1 MKSLKIEDL
10 EFDISSNSEGSVQTS
25 ESFQF
30 CKQGLLDIY
39 LDHLLQKKFRAELHG
54 NVIYVNTFNIMRF
67 ADIKQVGDILIYP
80 NEKMDH
86 VPVTRFRIIVGC
98 NAPTVSEL
106 VRTISDIQEKKM
118 RNASEDSPKRLPYVI
133 VFSGS
138 DLSDKGTIEEYSR
151 KIEGLLAVIWCN
163 SSNHLS
169 LQLAYSKDKYQKLE
183 KEKVEQ
189 QKLFLNFLEQQNKD
203 VTMIMTEMNLIFAKR
218 FEELKKLLK

>member
-1 MKSLKIEDL
+1 
-10 EFDISSNSEGSVQTS
+10 
-25 ESFQF
+25 
-30 CKQGLLDIY
+30 
-39 LDHLLQKKFRAELHG
+39 
-54 NVIYVNTFNIMRF
+54 
-67 ADIKQVGDILIYP
+67 
-80 NEKMDH
+80 
-86 VPVTRFRIIVGC
+86 
-98 NAPTVSEL
+98 
-106 VRTISDIQEKKM
+106 M

-169 LQLAYSKDKYQKLE
+169 LQLAYSKDKYQKLK